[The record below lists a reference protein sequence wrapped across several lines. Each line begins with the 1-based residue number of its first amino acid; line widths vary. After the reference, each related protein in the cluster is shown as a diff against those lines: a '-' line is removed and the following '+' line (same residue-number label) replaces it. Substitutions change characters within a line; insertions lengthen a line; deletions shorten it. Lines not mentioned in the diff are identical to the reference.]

1 MKKLKGSLNV
11 RFINRH
17 FFPGE
22 PVEIINQGEC
32 FLWAYLAYRLYKDV
46 ELWDMGSHA
55 FVRSKNTGRFYDS
68 ERPQGVEDW
77 KDLPATNFGE
87 GCGCGRCKQPARQF
101 KTAGKFRRSWI
112 GMMKRFE
119 VDYDKVNKQI
129 LELIQEY
136 NP

>member
-17 FFPGE
+17 FFPNQPE
-22 PVEIINQGEC
+22 FTINEGEC

-55 FVRSKNTGRFYDS
+55 FVRSKKTGKFYDS
-68 ERPQGVEDW
+68 ERPKGVDDW
-77 KDLPATNFGE
+77 KELPATNWGK
-87 GCGCGRCKQPARQF
+87 GCGCGRCQQPARKF
-101 KTAGKFRRSWI
+101 KTAGKFRQSWI

-119 VDYDKVNKQI
+119 VDYDKINKQI
-129 LELIQEY
+129 FDLIQEY